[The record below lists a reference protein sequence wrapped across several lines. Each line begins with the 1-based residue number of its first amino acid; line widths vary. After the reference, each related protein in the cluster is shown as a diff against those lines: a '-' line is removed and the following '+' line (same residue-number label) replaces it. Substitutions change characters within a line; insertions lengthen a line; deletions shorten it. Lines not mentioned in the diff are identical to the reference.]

1 MDQAITTLIGVAFG
15 GIIGFFSAL
24 YVDTRERKYDLKRQ
38 VYFEFID
45 ITTTGIREIQ
55 DYIEKAK
62 AAFKKH
68 DSSTDNSYILN
79 RI

>member
-1 MDQAITTLIGVAFG
+1 MDQAIIALISAGIG
-15 GIIGFFSAL
+15 GMIGFFGAL
-24 YVDTRERKYDLKRQ
+24 YVDTRRRKYDLKRQ